1 MRQCPSTDGIVESTI
16 RTLVADNYERA
27 ERTYLD
33 AVASGATPAE
43 LAAAARRVSETA
55 HEWESAAYAEFFSK
69 KGIRGEAD
77 RTVIE
82 KEIEAEKA
90 EVLAELWHD
99 IASAHGAA
107 RA

>member
-1 MRQCPSTDGIVESTI
+1 M
-16 RTLVADNYERA
+16 VADDYERA
-27 ERTYLD
+27 EQAYLA

-43 LAAAARRVSETA
+43 LAAAARQVSETA
-55 HEWESAAYAEFFSK
+55 QVWESAAYAVFFSE

-90 EVLAELWHD
+90 ELLRELWGD
-99 IASAHGAA
+99 IASAHGATPT
-107 RA
+107 

>member
-1 MRQCPSTDGIVESTI
+1 M
-16 RTLVADNYERA
+16 VADDYERA
-27 ERTYLD
+27 ERAYLA

-43 LAAAARRVSETA
+43 LAAAARRVSQTA
-55 HEWESAAYAEFFSK
+55 HEWELAAYAEFFSE

-90 EVLAELWHD
+90 ELLRELWGD
-99 IASAHGAA
+99 IASAHVPPQ
-107 RA
+107 